1 MADATDTCSSS
12 RVSAGEARRSPAFAC
27 SRCSRKLP
35 DSGVVVS
42 MMTGLITPPCGV
54 LLFVIMG

>member
-12 RVSAGEARRSPAFAC
+12 RVGRRSAALARLAC
-27 SRCSRKLP
+27 SRCSRKLF

-54 LLFVIMG
+54 LLFGIMG